1 MQVFQALRC
10 ASLEI
15 LTKHTLN
22 MKRNIISC
30 ASALFFLAVFSC
42 ERDKPDPECKDA
54 SCCGP
59 TYNQYVESIKDVS
72 VHLIGSPNGSSG
84 ALRAAIAYP
93 SDPKNPY
100 RSRYLQVCP
109 NSRGKVKGFSPDA
122 EFKDTIATEYIYR
135 VSGKV
140 FTDVVNPRL
149 TADPV
154 LSIYIDTFEK
164 IH

>member
-1 MQVFQALRC
+1 
-10 ASLEI
+10 
-15 LTKHTLN
+15 
-22 MKRNIISC
+22 MKRKMISC
-30 ASALFFLAVFSC
+30 ASALFFLAVFNC
-42 ERDKPDPECKDA
+42 KRDKPDPECKDA

-59 TYNQYVESIKDVS
+59 NYNQYVENIKDIP
-72 VHLIGSPNGSSG
+72 VHLIGSSHGTSG
-84 ALRAAIAYP
+84 TLRASIAYP
-93 SDPKNPY
+93 SDPKNLY
-100 RSRYLQVCP
+100 KSRYLQICP
-109 NSRGKVKGFSPDA
+109 NSKGKVKGFSPDA

-164 IH
+164 IN